1 MKTAQTVLGPVPV
14 TELAPILIHE
24 HVICTSPVIYRT
36 FGEKWFSG
44 ETLRNET
51 VRKLTLAKKTFGLRT
66 IVDATPLNLGRDPGL
81 LAEISRISGV
91 NIIASTGMYFYED
104 FTVSTIPPEILAELF
119 IDECRNGDPAGIRPG
134 FLKCAADAAGITPY
148 VKRIHE
154 LTAFIQAATGLPV
167 FAHTSPSA
175 NTGPEQ
181 LEILIQNGADPA
193 KIVMG
198 HCGDSGKPDYAETL
212 LKRGCYV
219 SIDRIYRNCPQW
231 SAGKVSVLLELIR
244 RGWTERLLTAHDLI
258 LFSDSENTRRDAL
271 PDSLKNSPHCD
282 PKGLCVI
289 HDTILPELRKHGV
302 SERELRIIMEEN
314 PLKLF

>member
-14 TELAPILIHE
+14 TELAPLLIHE

-51 VRKLTLAKKTFGLRT
+51 VRKLTLAKETFGLRT
-66 IVDATPLNLGRDPGL
+66 IVDATPLNLGRDLEL
-81 LAEISRISGV
+81 LAEISRASGV

-104 FTVSTIPPEILAELF
+104 FTVRTIPPDVLAELF
-119 IDECRNGDPAGIRPG
+119 IDECRNGNPAGIRPG
-134 FLKCAADAAGITPY
+134 FLKCAADTAGITPY
-148 VKRIHE
+148 TKQLHE
-154 LTAFIQAATGLPV
+154 LTAIVQAATGLPV

-198 HCGDSGKPDYAETL
+198 HCGDSGNPDYAENL

-231 SAGKVSVLLELIR
+231 SDGKVSVLLELIR
-244 RGWTERLLTAHDLI
+244 RGWAERLLTAHDLI
-258 LFSDSENTRRDAL
+258 LCHDSENTRRDAL
-271 PDSLKNSPHCD
+271 PDGLKNNPHCD

-302 SERELRIIMEEN
+302 AERDLRIIMEEN